1 MKIVSMNCFSET
13 VSIKKKCKL
22 LKSTRLDILLIEKG
36 FFPSRETA
44 RTAIMDGAILVNGEK
59 LTKPGQ
65 PVPMDARVELIPSY
79 AKNKFA
85 SRGGLKLESALEQFM
100 INPANRI
107 CLDIGASTGG
117 FTDCL
122 LKAGASKVY
131 AIDVGYGQL
140 LWQLRQDPR
149 VICIERFNARK
160 LTPAVLYKESERWAD
175 LAVIDVS
182 FIALDKILKPC
193 FDSMEVRSGEAVCLV
208 KPQFEIGREKVGK
221 GGVVRNPK
229 DHLSVLDNVID
240 LANRLQL
247 QVKGLHHSPIKGPAG
262 NIEFLIHLARKHE
275 NENIEQQI
283 DAQTVVAKAH
293 KLLNV
298 D

>member
-1 MKIVSMNCFSET
+1 M
-13 VSIKKKCKL
+13 
-22 LKSTRLDILLIEKG
+22 KSTRLDILLIERG

-59 LTKPGQ
+59 QTKPGQ
-65 PVPMDARVELIPSY
+65 PVSADARVELIPSY

-85 SRGGLKLESALEQFM
+85 SRGGLKLESASALEHFR
-100 INPANRI
+100 IDPLDRI

-122 LKAGASKVY
+122 LKAGATRVY

-160 LTPAVLYKESERWAD
+160 LTPAVLYKENEARAD
-175 LAVIDVS
+175 LAVMDVS
-182 FIALDKILKPC
+182 FIAIDKVLQPC
-193 FDSMEVRSGEAVCLV
+193 FDSMNATTSEAVCLV
-208 KPQFEIGREKVGK
+208 KPQFEVGREKVGK
-221 GGVVRNPK
+221 GGVVRDPE
-229 DHLSVLDNVID
+229 DHVSVLEKVID
-240 LANRLQL
+240 LANRLNL
-247 QVKGLHHSPIKGPAG
+247 IVKGLHHSPIKGPAG
-262 NIEFLIHLARKHE
+262 NIEFLIHLSRQQE
-275 NENIEQQI
+275 SENIN
-283 DAQTVVAKAH
+283 AQTAQFDIQSTQVGAQSVVTDVRTIVANAH
-293 KLLNV
+293 NLLNV